1 MVKHTRA
8 HTHTIRPN
16 DHLLWSS
23 TNATDPFLALPQ
35 SWRGKPTWDELR
47 KLCDDMLFPG
57 TARGSLLRLPAL
69 GDTSFHFPSLLPS
82 VGKWPRHLGYSKIG
96 TSTWSVLLA
105 TLVCLK
111 TEHNKIKTKKSNRW
125 SQRHP
130 AWFSGWKEIVFLFN
144 AGVLPRNFLFTVGS
158 LESVGTVVIPWS
170 WGFRNLE
177 FVSPHL
183 VRWAFLL
190 KEILSTAR
198 NLVGT
203 FPFFFLVSFFPI
215 SPSLPG
221 VPVVYCSLMC
231 CNCWWDSWNEASLN
245 YSH

>member
-1 MVKHTRA
+1 
-8 HTHTIRPN
+8 
-16 DHLLWSS
+16 
-23 TNATDPFLALPQ
+23 
-35 SWRGKPTWDELR
+35 
-47 KLCDDMLFPG
+47 MLSPG

-111 TEHNKIKTKKSNRW
+111 TQHNKIKTKKSNRW

-130 AWFSGWKEIVFLFN
+130 AWFSGWKEIAFLFS
-144 AGVLPRNFLFTVGS
+144 AGVLPRNYLFTVGS

-190 KEILSTAR
+190 RDPERGKEPC
-198 NLVGT
+198 GY
-203 FPFFFLVSFFPI
+203 FPFLLPCLFLPNFPLSSWGPSSLLFTDVLQLLMRLLEWSI
-215 SPSLPG
+215 S
-221 VPVVYCSLMC
+221 
-231 CNCWWDSWNEASLN
+231 
-245 YSH
+245 